1 MRVDIWYNINQYH
14 TINLGGL
21 TKIEAWGHVWIPA
34 KPNSPI
40 REPLGT
46 MPPLKTRAIQ
56 PGSRPQGF
64 GQRLLVDSVLQNAA
78 GCFRIFLEVLNVRCP
93 KDSQGFPRC
102 IDRWCLCLRLSCD
115 REIQPGSWMAQRLT
129 LEDDWGC
136 TKMHKGV
143 GRCTDL
149 QSGIKS
155 SIEVAPN
162 KSCASPF
169 CWWQPNGSQAVTRAW
184 HIVRAFDSHLLVYEL
199 LTNAKR
205 VLIPFWVCAKAGY
218 PRII

>member
-1 MRVDIWYNINQYH
+1 MY
-14 TINLGGL
+14 
-21 TKIEAWGHVWIPA
+21 E
-34 KPNSPI
+34 S
-40 REPLGT
+40 
-46 MPPLKTRAIQ
+46 
-56 PGSRPQGF
+56 
-64 GQRLLVDSVLQNAA
+64 LQNQIARSGNLLEQCLHWNPGYSTRFPATRFWSKAPSGLGAA
-78 GCFRIFLEVLNVRCP
+78 ECCRLFSHIPWGFKCQM
-93 KDSQGFPRC
+93 SQGFPRC

-169 CWWQPNGSQAVTRAW
+169 CWWQPNGSKAVTRAW
-184 HIVRAFDSHLLVYEL
+184 HIV
-199 LTNAKR
+199 
-205 VLIPFWVCAKAGY
+205 
-218 PRII
+218 